1 MAGHDHRRRIL
12 AVEGLLLGNPKGLS
26 MKQIL
31 DKLERYYDISAD
43 RKAIYQDLYALSYF
57 YDVQQLRIG
66 NTTVY
71 TINKL

>member
-1 MAGHDHRRRIL
+1 MTGHDHRRRIL
-12 AVEGLLLGNPKGLS
+12 AVEGLLLNNPKGLS

-31 DKLERYYDISAD
+31 DKLDYYYDISA
-43 RKAIYQDLYALSYF
+43 RRQAIYSDICALTEF

-71 TINKL
+71 KINQL